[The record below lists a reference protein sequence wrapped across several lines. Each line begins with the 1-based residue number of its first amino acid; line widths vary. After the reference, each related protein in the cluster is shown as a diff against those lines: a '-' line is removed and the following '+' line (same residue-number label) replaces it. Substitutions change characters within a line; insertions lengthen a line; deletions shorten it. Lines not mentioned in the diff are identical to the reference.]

1 MGRIAKKPRSVK
13 RQKAGKP
20 APRYTIRK
28 DSLGRRYAIDKRTG
42 KRASVSK
49 AEKERQK
56 RKKVASAPKGLAQSF
71 RGIKPQ
77 KASPKATKAKRSAAA
92 KKGWETRKA
101 KQPPVLTKAEKVARA
116 VADLESGKRTLSEIS
131 ESEKPSPKP
140 IVTILGAIIPEGMRM
155 RVVNGLV
162 DRIEQ
167 YPKVAAAAEH
177 GWNRLQHDNYGHS
190 IGEGPTMINS
200 QFDRDHGRGMGDYI
214 RYEVF
219 ARARDI
225 QDIEQ
230 LVEDIIDTD
239 DDYSSRE
246 LYTLFFSP
254 DVA

>member
-1 MGRIAKKPRSVK
+1 MGRITKKPRSVK
-13 RQKAGKP
+13 GQKTGKP
-20 APRYTIRK
+20 VPRYAIRK

-42 KRASVSK
+42 KRTSVSK

-56 RKKVASAPKGLAQSF
+56 LKKAAEQF
-71 RGIKPQ
+71 RGIKVK
-77 KASPKATKAKRSAAA
+77 KAAKPPKAAKVSKAQRSAAA
-92 KKGWETRKA
+92 KKGWETRRA
-101 KQPPVLTKAEKVARA
+101 KKPPVLTKAEKVARA
-116 VADLESGKRTLSEIS
+116 IADLESGKRTLAEIR
-131 ESEKPSPKP
+131 ESEKPSKKP
-140 IVTILGAIIPEGMRM
+140 IVSILGAIIPEGMRM
-155 RVVNGLV
+155 RVVGGLI

-177 GWNRLQHDNYGHS
+177 SWNVLQRDSYDNAIPGNIS
-190 IGEGPTMINS
+190 PTMEGS

-214 RYEVF
+214 RYQVF

-230 LVEDIIDTD
+230 LVEDILDTD
-239 DDYSSRE
+239 EDYTARE